1 MGKKQNLYKFKVEC
15 KKVVS
20 ASFLQQ
26 HLEPFHTHPLK
37 QCIINSKMST
47 CTASKITCQDFRT
60 SGKFRALN
68 MVVNSTVTNQLIV
81 DDIYVL
87 TQIQ

>member
-1 MGKKQNLYKFKVEC
+1 MGKKQDLYKFKVEC

-26 HLEPFHTHPLK
+26 HFHTHPLE

-87 TQIQ
+87 T